1 MPRRANP
8 RRRHVSQL
16 SADLPEWCALP
27 DGAVC
32 HDCVG
37 HVPLPG
43 VRHGCYRSS
52 SLATVPLALT
62 TLVHR
67 KTWRTLPS
75 AYVFLSRAERD
86 LFAPLDLPA
95 NRVFVKPNL
104 VPVMSSVSVAG
115 EHKVAYVG
123 RLSDTKG
130 LPTLMA
136 SWDRYT
142 RDTDEPRLRLVI
154 AGAGPLEAAIR
165 QWAQKQPAVEIA
177 GLLDRAA
184 CARLVASARA
194 VIVPSEWEETF
205 GLVVVEAMASG
216 VPTIAAARGS
226 LPELVTDGVDGV
238 VFAPGDVAALARV
251 LKQVDEEP
259 ALFEK
264 LGHRARRTYEERF
277 DPEANLEELI
287 SIYRFAI
294 EKPNLAGRRRLVAL
308 AIVRSHTWRP
318 TRSAVRMR
326 TPAKASGPPRSHGR
340 GAHEPAKGAES
351 TRKPRAFR
359 GLEVCVQKGGH
370 KVQRMSGG
378 CLHDDSARFGVRS
391 QRTVVFARGQGAYSY
406 MWRRGAWR
414 GLRSSSKNQ
423 RHCSGPA
430 PPASMCRCRASFP
443 DRITN

>member
-1 MPRRANP
+1 MKVLIVHNRYRSESPSGENRVVDQETAALELAGYDVERFERFSDDIAGWSRPRQALVSLQVVWSGEA
-8 RRRHVSQL
+8 RRDLTALLRRTRPDVVHIQNTFPLL
-16 SADLPEWCALP
+16 SPSVLYSCRDERIPAVVTFHNYRQICPSGVLFR

-294 EKPNLAGRRRLVAL
+294 ENPIWLAGG
-308 AIVRSHTWRP
+308 
-318 TRSAVRMR
+318 
-326 TPAKASGPPRSHGR
+326 AS
-340 GAHEPAKGAES
+340 
-351 TRKPRAFR
+351 
-359 GLEVCVQKGGH
+359 
-370 KVQRMSGG
+370 
-378 CLHDDSARFGVRS
+378 
-391 QRTVVFARGQGAYSY
+391 
-406 MWRRGAWR
+406 
-414 GLRSSSKNQ
+414 
-423 RHCSGPA
+423 
-430 PPASMCRCRASFP
+430 
-443 DRITN
+443 